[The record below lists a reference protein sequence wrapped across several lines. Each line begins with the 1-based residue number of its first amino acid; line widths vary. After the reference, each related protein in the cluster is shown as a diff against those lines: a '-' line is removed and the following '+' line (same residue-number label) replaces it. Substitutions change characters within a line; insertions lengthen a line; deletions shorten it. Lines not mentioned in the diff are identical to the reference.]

1 MFEII
6 AKVSGTSDLKTFN
19 NLASL
24 QLTFLE
30 FITDSSQ
37 TSTIFLAPLS
47 ANTSESY
54 EEMNN

>member
-6 AKVSGTSDLKTFN
+6 AEVSGTSELKTFN

-37 TSTIFLAPLS
+37 TYTISPAPLS

-54 EEMNN
+54 DEMNN